1 MYAWSD
7 VAERTDAVYDA
18 ALATPHKDTF
28 ERLARYAAF
37 RGPGAHR
44 RLLALG
50 PFYGPILCCII
61 AVQHWFL
68 FFIQLWRPEDE
79 IEVVRADWDPAEF
92 DKVCCPSCLLATKPV
107 SHGVP
112 RPSRRTSNERS

>member
-1 MYAWSD
+1 MS
-7 VAERTDAVYDA
+7 
-18 ALATPHKDTF
+18 LAQPELT
-28 ERLARYAAF
+28 
-37 RGPGAHR
+37 R

-92 DKVCCPSCLLATKPV
+92 DKVLCPSCLLPTKPV

-112 RPSRRTSNERS
+112 RQSRRTSMGGADVQLCEREERERDQISETQHVDDSL